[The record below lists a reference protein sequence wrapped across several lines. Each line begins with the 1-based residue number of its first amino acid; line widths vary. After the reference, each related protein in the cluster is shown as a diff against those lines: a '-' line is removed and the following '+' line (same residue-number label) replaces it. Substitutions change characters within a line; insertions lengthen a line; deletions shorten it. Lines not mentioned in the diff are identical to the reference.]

1 MKQLTFKKRG
11 SMQIAKRTA
20 NNTHVAED
28 SRPALYALP
37 RAKNQEVTMETREY
51 LSDVTDQF
59 VLAVGAKVLGDID
72 TPSFMRKEYGIHLED
87 TEKSPSSSTSTSE
100 SSSTSSSSAGAVV
113 EPDEKI
119 IRFLSVIKRKDF
131 AISPG

>member
-11 SMQIAKRTA
+11 SMQIVKRTA
-20 NNTHVAED
+20 NNTLAAEEL
-28 SRPALYALP
+28 RPALCALP
-37 RAKNQEVTMETREY
+37 YVKNQEVTMETTEY
-51 LSDVTDQF
+51 LSEVTDQF

-72 TPSFMRKEYGIHLED
+72 TPAFMRKEYGIHLED
-87 TEKSPSSSTSTSE
+87 TEKSSSSSTSTSE
-100 SSSTSSSSAGAVV
+100 SSSRSSSAGAVV